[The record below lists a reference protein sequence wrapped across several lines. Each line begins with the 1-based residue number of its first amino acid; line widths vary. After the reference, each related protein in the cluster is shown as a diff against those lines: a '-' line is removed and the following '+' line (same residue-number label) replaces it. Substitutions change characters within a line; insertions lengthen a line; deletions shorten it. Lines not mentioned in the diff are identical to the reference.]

1 VAEEWAVQARGTS
14 QVIHSTMLGEAKGL
28 GSGVAQLRAQTRY
41 QEIAMLT
48 HFLFTTLGAKPNR
61 YQTTHPQGVEDRA
74 HLVVGYLHPLLQEPL
89 VNDGAFQRASR
100 AFPLLADDLAYLLGQ
115 FSNAVSVISH

>member
-1 VAEEWAVQARGTS
+1 
-14 QVIHSTMLGEAKGL
+14 
-28 GSGVAQLRAQTRY
+28 
-41 QEIAMLT
+41 MLT

-89 VNDGAFQRASR
+89 VNDGAFQRASH
-100 AFPLLADDLAYLLGQ
+100 AFPLLADDLAYLLSQ

>member
-1 VAEEWAVQARGTS
+1 
-14 QVIHSTMLGEAKGL
+14 MLGEAKGL

-89 VNDGAFQRASR
+89 VNDGALQGASR

-115 FSNAVSVISH
+115 LSSAVSVISHCT